1 MTPARGET
9 AGRLAAG
16 LARLRD
22 SLPAILQI
30 TVTAVAAYAFSRY
43 VVGHEQ
49 PLISAL
55 VAITSLGFVRD
66 ARPVR
71 VLETVIAMTLGI
83 ALAEALLLAAGP
95 GLVQYAVALSV
106 TLAVARFLSPN
117 AAFAIAAAVQ
127 CSLVMLVPAP
137 EGGPFVRTL
146 DAVVGGAFALLATA
160 VIPRDPRR
168 AALRDG
174 RRLLAEHVAVLAALT
189 DALREGDADAAGRA
203 LSRAR
208 STQPAVEDWTASVDS
223 GLAIARV
230 SPIVRRSRFDLER
243 QRVMLSGV
251 DLATRNLRIVARR
264 VEWVLRD
271 GRPRDAVA
279 DVVARIGVA
288 VQALEESLRDV
299 SQQPVAR
306 HAFAEILR
314 HLDPAAILPEGSQGE
329 RNTLAALR
337 PYLVDL
343 LTATGV
349 GLEDARSLLPGD

>member
-1 MTPARGET
+1 MTT
-9 AGRLAAG
+9 APGQPTRIAAG
-16 LARLRD
+16 WHRVRD

-43 VVGHEQ
+43 VLGHEQ

-55 VAITSLGFVRD
+55 VAITALGFVRD

-71 VLETVIAMTLGI
+71 VLETAVAMTLGI
-83 ALAEALLLAAGP
+83 ALAEVLLLTVGAGLAP
-95 GLVQYAVALSV
+95 YAVALAL

-146 DAVVGGAFALLATA
+146 DGLVGGAFALVATA

-168 AALRDG
+168 TALRDG
-174 RRLLAEHVAVLAALT
+174 RRLLAEHVAVLHELA
-189 DALREGDADAAGRA
+189 DALRSGRADAAGRA

-208 STQPAVEDWTASVDS
+208 STQPAVEAWTASVDS

-230 SPIVRRSRFDLER
+230 SPLVRRARFDLER
-243 QRVMLSGV
+243 QRTMLAGL
-251 DLATRNLRIVARR
+251 DLATRNLRIVSRR
-264 VEWVLRD
+264 IEWILRD
-271 GRPRDAVA
+271 GRPRPEIA
-279 DVVARIGVA
+279 DVVARTAA
-288 VQALEESLRDV
+288 VVQVLEESLRDV
-299 SQQPVAR
+299 AQQPVAR
-306 HAFAEILR
+306 QGFTEIAR
-314 HLDPAAILPEGSQGE
+314 HLEPAAILPDGPPGD
-329 RNTLAALR
+329 RRTLGAIR

-349 GLEDARSLLPGD
+349 ELDDARALLPGD

>member
-1 MTPARGET
+1 MT
-9 AGRLAAG
+9 AGPGELRGRIAAG
-16 LARLRD
+16 ARRMRD
-22 SLPAILQI
+22 SMPAILQI
-30 TVTAVAAYAFSRY
+30 TVTALAAYAFARY
-43 VVGHEQ
+43 VLGHEQ
-49 PLISAL
+49 PLIAAL

-66 ARPVR
+66 ARPIR
-71 VLETVIAMTLGI
+71 VLETVVAMTLGI

-95 GLVQYAVALSV
+95 GLLQYAAALAA

-137 EGGPFVRTL
+137 DGGPFVRTL

-160 VIPRDPRR
+160 IIPRDPRR

-174 RRLLAEHVAVLAALT
+174 RRLLGEHVGILRALSAALR
-189 DALREGDADAAGRA
+189 AGDADAAGRA

-208 STQPAVEDWTASVDS
+208 STGPLVEAWTASVDS
-223 GLAIARV
+223 GLAIARI
-230 SPIVRRSRFDLER
+230 SPIVRRRRFDLDR

-251 DLATRNLRIVARR
+251 DLATRNLRVVARR
-264 VEWVLRD
+264 VDWLLRD
-271 GRPRDAVA
+271 GVARPEVA
-279 DVVARIGVA
+279 DLVSRIGLAAQV
-288 VQALEESLRDV
+288 LDDSLRDV

-306 HAFAEILR
+306 QGFVEILR

-329 RNTLAALR
+329 RNVLAALR

-349 GLEDARSLLPGD
+349 GLDEARSLLPED